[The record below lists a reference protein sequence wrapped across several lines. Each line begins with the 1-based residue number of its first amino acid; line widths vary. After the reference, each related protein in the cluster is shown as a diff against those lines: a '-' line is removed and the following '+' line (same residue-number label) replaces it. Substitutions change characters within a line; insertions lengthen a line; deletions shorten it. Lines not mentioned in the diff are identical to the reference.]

1 MLHGF
6 KSFAD
11 RVEVTFEDGITGVV
25 GPNGCGK
32 SNIADAVRWVL
43 GEQSAKTLRGAK
55 MEDVIFNGTE
65 KRRRLAFCEVT
76 LTFDNEDKAL
86 PVDFTE
92 VEVSRRVYRSGEG
105 EYKLN
110 GTPCRLRDI
119 VDLFRDTGIGKE
131 GYSLIGQGRID
142 DILSVRSEDRRKVFE
157 EAAGIVKYKAR
168 KLDAQRRME
177 NTRQN
182 LTRVEDILSELETR
196 VEPLR
201 EQSETA
207 REYLALRDEL
217 KLLDI
222 NVYLVRTER
231 YQVRLAELRETL
243 ETLSEAVSQAEG
255 ELKTVSAAREEGLVE
270 LDALER
276 EAAAQRE
283 VVQRWIREVEARE
296 GAVQVMRERILAGE
310 RERDRLIAERDAAR
324 EGGGGVKRHVEELQ
338 KKIEVETGE
347 LSALEAEQSARE
359 AELAQFEK
367 SSPPLRN
374 RRRPRRNRSYSP

>member
-1 MLHGF
+1 MRLKKLVLHGF

-157 EAAGIVKYKAR
+157 EAAGIVK
-168 KLDAQRRME
+168 
-177 NTRQN
+177 
-182 LTRVEDILSELETR
+182 
-196 VEPLR
+196 
-201 EQSETA
+201 
-207 REYLALRDEL
+207 
-217 KLLDI
+217 
-222 NVYLVRTER
+222 
-231 YQVRLAELRETL
+231 
-243 ETLSEAVSQAEG
+243 
-255 ELKTVSAAREEGLVE
+255 
-270 LDALER
+270 
-276 EAAAQRE
+276 
-283 VVQRWIREVEARE
+283 
-296 GAVQVMRERILAGE
+296 
-310 RERDRLIAERDAAR
+310 
-324 EGGGGVKRHVEELQ
+324 
-338 KKIEVETGE
+338 
-347 LSALEAEQSARE
+347 
-359 AELAQFEK
+359 
-367 SSPPLRN
+367 
-374 RRRPRRNRSYSP
+374 